1 MDAKLKIALVC
12 LVTLLSDGC
21 FGSNKTSGTGQTC
34 DSNLGKDINSWFRQL
49 STLSSSIA
57 TECLNLP
64 DADKI
69 RAMENELKY
78 VKKKCEDDS
87 KQHTQYIK
95 KVEMKVANISQEM
108 KKFALRVEEKLKCPL
123 FKKVENG
130 LLKKN
135 GDKCKLMCNLGTYAL
150 PKESFKCNDSDCFT
164 NPNIRCLAAKSCKDI
179 LHHFPKSQNGVHT
192 IFSKDG
198 TSSYDVFCDM
208 TLDGGGWT
216 LAAVVANGDGNNWA
230 FGDTDKD
237 YGDSNALW
245 ENSATLGKV
254 DSMTS
259 TTAKDFKSRAFN
271 DLAANQLLVSFKGKR
286 YIQTDSSC
294 LGGRSL
300 KDLFNILRFSCG
312 GSSYACYYGKC
323 LGAGGRSLS
332 TQCDHGCNVAYFN
345 RLPGS
350 STEPLTNGKVPTKV
364 MLKSGEAEGA
374 QDGNK
379 DRVYISTLPGRSNV
393 DYVNG
398 LGCFTS
404 LSGDLR
410 KVDISVFD
418 DKAKGSSDKS
428 LFYGVFVR

>member
-1 MDAKLKIALVC
+1 
-12 LVTLLSDGC
+12 
-21 FGSNKTSGTGQTC
+21 
-34 DSNLGKDINSWFRQL
+34 
-49 STLSSSIA
+49 
-57 TECLNLP
+57 
-64 DADKI
+64 
-69 RAMENELKY
+69 MENELKY

-108 KKFALRVEEKLKCPL
+108 KNFALRVEEKLKCPL

-216 LAAVVANGDGNNWA
+216 LAAVVANGDGNNWV

-271 DLAANQLLVSFKGKR
+271 DLAANQLLVSFKG
-286 YIQTDSSC
+286 
-294 LGGRSL
+294 
-300 KDLFNILRFSCG
+300 
-312 GSSYACYYGKC
+312 
-323 LGAGGRSLS
+323 
-332 TQCDHGCNVAYFN
+332 
-345 RLPGS
+345 
-350 STEPLTNGKVPTKV
+350 
-364 MLKSGEAEGA
+364 EAKIIIH
-374 QDGNK
+374 N
-379 DRVYISTLPGRSNV
+379 
-393 DYVNG
+393 
-398 LGCFTS
+398 
-404 LSGDLR
+404 
-410 KVDISVFD
+410 
-418 DKAKGSSDKS
+418 
-428 LFYGVFVR
+428 